1 MPADVN
7 KSVEISLRANLKQ
20 LQDSLA
26 QIPGMTKKEA
36 QAMTR
41 SLASEFNK
49 AQRAAKKA
57 AEESKKAARQT
68 TKEYQRSSTQIQQSF
83 RDQANQAR
91 KSAKDMKKSF
101 DLAGQSIRSARRGSR
116 EFGAAMGSLED
127 VVSFINPELAAMA
140 SGVGAVG
147 QAARS
152 MSRSLAT
159 GNAVL
164 IGIVATLAIAA
175 AAYTLFTHRQAK
187 AREQFE
193 KFKSGLAEGSKEL
206 RKLADEIT
214 GFSKQIE
221 TGFSMGSADLDKE
234 RLKLKRELQ
243 LATGQISQKEFEILG
258 ITDKQN
264 HFRKDLI
271 AQSDSL
277 IEAENER
284 FKLAKEQVKNLKEQ
298 RAEMWRVRDALA
310 EGTKERVEIDKMI
323 SDNIDQESQLN
334 KIIDNH
340 SKTLKDIT
348 KEYITS
354 LDLSKE
360 LSKEEIKVVEAK
372 HRQQQIA
379 DAAARAEERRA
390 KIIGITSGLTDQINA
405 LEQQNLNMSIA
416 MLSESE
422 QITAAAD
429 ARRKALDE
437 QLALMDAQV
446 IQLEATAKTEEE
458 MLGVELAREEI
469 ERASVVIAKQKQL
482 ITEKENKDLE
492 AINEKLDNQKTKQE
506 GLTEIAKVRSE
517 LERTQLL
524 SMLDALPITE
534 QQFANETKLAL
545 KKQDTIDKINQATEA
560 ALRQAKTQEEI
571 DAVEHDRKRAMMA
584 AEMTHELELAKIREA
599 AEEKRQAQI
608 IAGTT
613 SILQSLSTVTTAS
626 LEVLQKSGNKNKK
639 LITALFM
646 AQKVAAIGEIAMNT
660 AKSITAAPAQFGLLA
675 PAAIAGYIA
684 TAAAQTAIVM
694 SQQPPKFHMGGM
706 IERTPD
712 ESTIIVKRGEAV
724 LDRATVNRLGGEQG
738 VNRIQNGQV
747 MSPQV
752 VVMNPYKH
760 YDRFM
765 SDRQRMGLSNH
776 RNARRGY

>member
-49 AQRAAKKA
+49 AQKAAKKA
-57 AEESKKAARQT
+57 ADESKKAARQT
-68 TKEYQRSSTQIQQSF
+68 TKEYQRSSKQVQQSF

-91 KSAKDMKKSF
+91 KSAKDMQKSF
-101 DLAGQSIRSARRGSR
+101 GLASQSIRNTRRQTR
-116 EFGAAMGSLED
+116 DFGAAMGSLED
-127 VVSFINPELAAMA
+127 VVGFINPELAAMA

-206 RKLADEIT
+206 KKLADEIT

-323 SDNIDQESQLN
+323 SDNIDQEAVLV

-492 AINEKLDNQKTKQE
+492 AINEKLTKQKTKQE
-506 GLTEIAKVRSE
+506 GLTEIAKVRAS

-776 RNARRGY
+776 